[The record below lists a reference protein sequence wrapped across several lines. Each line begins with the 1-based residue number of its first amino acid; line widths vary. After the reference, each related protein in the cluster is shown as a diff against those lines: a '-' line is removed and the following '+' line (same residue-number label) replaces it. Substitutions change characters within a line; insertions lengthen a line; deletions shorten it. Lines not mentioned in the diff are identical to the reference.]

1 MEPTEDYKNY
11 YTPRRSRAGWRES
24 DAPPQDWGRKGA
36 GGGQGGGRRG
46 ELLPAKFIIHHM
58 CKPGLTAGDSCAHM
72 VQSMLSGNYQGV
84 EMISSLMSH

>member
-1 MEPTEDYKNY
+1 MSKNLVEPTKNHQNY

-46 ELLPAKFIIHHM
+46 
-58 CKPGLTAGDSCAHM
+58 GGG
-72 VQSMLSGNYQGV
+72 Q
-84 EMISSLMSH
+84 